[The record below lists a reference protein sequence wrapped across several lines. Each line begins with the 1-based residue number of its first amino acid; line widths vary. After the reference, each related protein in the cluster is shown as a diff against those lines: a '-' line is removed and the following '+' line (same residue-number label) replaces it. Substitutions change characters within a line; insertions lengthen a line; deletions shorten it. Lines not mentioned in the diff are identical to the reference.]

1 VFKWLGIM
9 TKLNNVNELKTTE
22 MDKEELTRLLI
33 KVYKQSA
40 IDGGADDY
48 DYDSI
53 IEHGMPFI
61 EAQVNVALGNVSKC
75 SFDCDNPVYEEG
87 ASYCKEHME
96 CDDWT

>member
-1 VFKWLGIM
+1 
-9 TKLNNVNELKTTE
+9 

-40 IDGGADDY
+40 IDGAADDY

-61 EAQVNVALGNVSKC
+61 EAQVNVTLGNVSK
-75 SFDCDNPVYEEG
+75 SFYCLDAGIKGEKHLCKKQCDTCQRVQQ
-87 ASYCKEHME
+87 
-96 CDDWT
+96 